1 MHIGLLWDSVSNN
14 VGDQAIGVLLKRLLA
29 QHDIPHRV
37 IDPFE
42 PDTRDTSMLV
52 VGGGELIRAPGHHFY
67 DAFRVPGPHILNT
80 VGVLDGSQTA
90 YLDEYRMVTVRSE
103 PDAAR
108 LGRGEVSPCLTL
120 LYDHHLPTG
129 DPPVEI
135 PEGAIGLH
143 ITVPFFPYSAAL
155 VDWLRSAGIGPIV
168 WLPVTHYNA
177 DYLLMEAL
185 AAQVPGS
192 VVLPRMDADDTFRTI
207 GRLRALVSF
216 SLHATLFAYT
226 QNVPFLVTANSEKIR
241 YFLAERNLDSWRFE
255 TPSDIATLL
264 PRLLDERPEFAARHQ
279 DWQRCQQVADR
290 IVEHAEDALRAPGQR
305 GPFRVPATHRG
316 AYETEM
322 GLYKVLTRACTGA
335 VEREFALREEC
346 GRAAAE
352 LEQLKSTR
360 SLKLTEAWWRFKIR
374 LGSLLPGNKRGD

>member
-14 VGDQAIGVLLKRLLA
+14 VGDQAIGVVLKRMLA
-29 QHDIPHRV
+29 RHDIPHQV

-42 PDTRDTSMLV
+42 PDTQDTSMLV
-52 VGGGELIRAPGHHFY
+52 IGGGELIRAPGHYFY
-67 DAFRVPGPHILNT
+67 DAFRVPGPHVLNT
-80 VGVLDGSQTA
+80 VGVLDGSQTS
-90 YLDEYRMVTVRSE
+90 YLDEYRMVTVRSQ
-103 PDAAR
+103 PDAER

-120 LYDHHLPTG
+120 LYDQYLPPR
-129 DPPVEI
+129 DPPVDL
-135 PEGAIGLH
+135 PDGAIGFH

-192 VVLPRMDADDTFRTI
+192 IVLPRMDADDTFRTI

-241 YFLAERNLDSWRFE
+241 YFLAERNLGSWRFD

-264 PRLLDERPEFAARHQ
+264 PRLLDERPAFATRQQ
-279 DWQRCQQVADR
+279 DRLRCQEVADR
-290 IVEHAEDALRAPGQR
+290 IFEHAEDSLRAPGQR
-305 GPFRVPATHRG
+305 DPFQVPATHRG
-316 AYETEM
+316 AYDAEM
-322 GLYKVLTRACTGA
+322 GLYGVLTRACTGA
-335 VEREFALREEC
+335 VQREFTLRAEY
-346 GRAAAE
+346 GRAAEE
-352 LEQLKSTR
+352 LDQLKQTR
-360 SLKLTEAWWRFKIR
+360 AWKLVQAWWKFKGWLR
-374 LGSLLPGNKRGD
+374 SVLQGGSRG